1 MAVRIEEHLLNE
13 KKQQLETMKSPKKK
27 RKKKKQ
33 ENVNWHD
40 IMGMNNR
47 GLKRKKGGAWGN

>member
-1 MAVRIEEHLLNE
+1 MAVKIEERISKE
-13 KKQQLETMKSPKKK
+13 KKQQLEKMKSPKK
-27 RKKKKQ
+27 R